1 MKGVSKEFKI
11 GTIVV
16 ICLVLLVVGI
26 TYLKGVNI
34 FAEQKQFHAI
44 YANVDGL
51 GPSNPV
57 VLNGLKIGQVQ
68 GVDFHPN
75 GDGSIV
81 VSFSID
87 KKELN
92 IPGDSKAKIFNSDFF
107 GSKAIDIIMGEEM
120 DYASDGD
127 TLTSDIEMGL
137 AEAVRKELA
146 PLKQKT
152 DQLIS
157 GVDDIITNLNA
168 VFDDDATQGL
178 PKAFESLERTLET
191 LEKTTIRLDETV
203 AENKATV
210 GAIFTNVESIT
221 KNLSNNN
228 EKLSNII
235 TNFDAIS
242 DSLAKVNFAQTIE
255 KADQALLSFAEIS
268 EKINNGEGTLS
279 QLINSDS
286 LHTSLLETNKEVQYL
301 INDLYMNP
309 WRYVHVSIFGKKP
322 KEKYSKRELRQLRQ
336 MIDEELNSKEN
347 EE

>member
-1 MKGVSKEFKI
+1 MIIS
-11 GTIVV
+11 
-16 ICLVLLVVGI
+16 LVLLVIGV
-26 TYLKGVNI
+26 TYLKGINL
-34 FAEQKQFHAI
+34 FANEKKFHAV

-57 VLNGLKIGQVQ
+57 VLNGLKIGQVK
-68 GVDFHPN
+68 GVDFAPK

-81 VSFSID
+81 VSFTID

-92 IPGDSKAKIFNSDFF
+92 IPADSRAKIFSSDFF
-107 GSKAIDIIMGEEM
+107 GSKAIDIVLG
-120 DYASDGD
+120 DSTAFATDGD
-127 TLTSDIEMGL
+127 TLISEIEIGL

-152 DQLIS
+152 DELIS

-168 VFDDDATQGL
+168 VFNDDATQGL
-178 PKAFESLERTLET
+178 PKVFTSLQSTMEN
-191 LEKTTIRLDETV
+191 LEKTSIRLDETI
-203 AENKATV
+203 AENQTTV
-210 GAIFTNVESIT
+210 GAIFKNVESIT

-235 TNFDAIS
+235 SNFDAVS
-242 DSLAKVNFAQTIE
+242 DSLAKVSFASTIA
-255 KADQALLSFAEIS
+255 KADKALLSFAEITD
-268 EKINNGEGTLS
+268 KINKGEGSLA
-279 QLINSDS
+279 QLINNDT

-322 KEKYSKRELRQLRQ
+322 KEKYSKRELKQLRDL
-336 MIDEELNSKEN
+336 IDEELNSKED
-347 EE
+347 